1 MFSFCFICKLH
12 LFLLAFASLF
22 LFHSLTYA
30 TELKQEKRVLILFNN
45 RSDLP
50 AIPFVEKGIK
60 SSLKAGT
67 EFHIEYFIEFMDYYR
82 NPDQTYNQ
90 LLFDLYR
97 HKFSRHKI
105 DLVFAWGPASH
116 SLVVAHS
123 NELFPQTPVVISG
136 ILREQLKGKN
146 LSPVVAGVLLDID
159 YAGLLETALR
169 IHPQTRHVAIVNG
182 ASKTDLILEKGFRKA
197 LEPYARRLDFIY
209 LTRLPMG
216 EILEKVQNLPEHSVV
231 LYYTLLRD
239 AEGKSFIPREVA
251 SILSEAAN
259 APVYGCLDTYLGHG
273 IVGGRL
279 TSIEMTGVKAGEMA
293 LSILRGEKPSD
304 IPLTAHG
311 TIVDMFDWRQLKRWG
326 ISEDKLP
333 PGSIVRFKTY
343 SFWELYR
350 GYIVA
355 ALVLILIQSAL
366 ISFLLWQRAQR
377 RHAQAQLAERLRFE
391 EMMSSLSA
399 RFVNLPPDRLYA
411 EIKRMLE
418 SIGKVLNVDRVSIF
432 RISDEDQKLHL
443 VHSHR
448 GAEIAALPPEIQFE
462 QIPWITR
469 KLVNGESLTLSDPEE
484 VPEEAELDRNFL
496 RVQGTVSLALIPLST
511 GEKTLGMLSLAM
523 MRHHKIWPHDLIRQ
537 CRLVAEVFTNALLRK
552 QNEESLMKAEAKYR
566 TVADFTYDWEYWA
579 NLDGSLEYV
588 SPSCERISGYMIQ
601 DFIAN
606 PALFKEIIVPEDRDL
621 WDRHY
626 HDSRHELQPREIQF
640 RIQTRDGEIRWIE
653 HNCQPVIDRQGS
665 LQGFRASNR
674 DITSRKLAEEL
685 LEQNHKDLSRL
696 AGRIISVQE
705 EELRRLSRELHD
717 DLTQRLAAF
726 AMNAALI
733 EKQLSP
739 SQSRTVEELK
749 DLRNNLSE
757 LADDVHDLARRLHP
771 SILDDLG
778 LVQAVQTESA
788 AFINKTEIDLS
799 LTIQGLADSFPP
811 QVALCLYRVIQEGL
825 QNIAKHSGAK
835 AASITLQ
842 GLSNGLRLLI
852 EDKGVGF
859 DPEEER
865 KKAGIGLS
873 SMRER
878 VRLLDGEISFASKP
892 GQGTQ
897 IEVFIPT
904 KEAP

>member
-1 MFSFCFICKLH
+1 MKVSPAYSKVAATIAALLLLSSGSLYGLQDEQPETKRILVLFSYHEGLSYERLINESLRDT
-12 LFLLAFASLF
+12 LASQSVFSIQVNTEHTNLNK
-22 LFHSLTYA
+22 YA
-30 TELKQEKRVLILFNN
+30 
-45 RSDLP
+45 DD
-50 AIPFVEKGIK
+50 A
-60 SSLKAGT
+60 
-67 EFHIEYFIEFMDYYR
+67 YR
-82 NPDQTYNQ
+82 RK
-90 LLFDLYR
+90 LFDLYR
-97 HKFSRHKI
+97 YKYSHPKM
-105 DLVFAWGPASH
+105 DLVFGIGDEAVNMLLEYG
-116 SLVVAHS
+116 
-123 NELFPQTPVVISG
+123 EKLFPEIPMVFLTSYRNTLRKDFLKPNTISLQWEG
-136 ILREQLKGKN
+136 NISANVELIREIL
-146 LSPVVAGVLLDID
+146 
-159 YAGLLETALR
+159 
-169 IHPQTRHVAIVNG
+169 PQTRDIFIVAGSSPSDRAPLKRWQAALGQATKGV
-182 ASKTDLILEKGFRKA
+182 AVHYLTDLSANDLISQAAQLPDKSA
-197 LEPYARRLDFIY
+197 IIY
-209 LTRLPMG
+209 L
-216 EILEKVQNLPEHSVV
+216 VFF
-231 LYYTLLRD
+231 RD
-239 AEGKSFIPREVA
+239 AEGKSFVPQEFL
-251 SILSEAAN
+251 SILSKQARV
-259 APVYGCLDTYLGHG
+259 PIFGPIDTYLGYG
-273 IVGGRL
+273 IVGGNL
-279 TSIEMTGVKAGEMA
+279 LSGEGQGRRCAEIAMR
-293 LSILRGEKPSD
+293 ILRGGSPKD
-304 IPLTAHG
+304 MIPERILNQL
-311 TIVDMFDWRQLKRWG
+311 MFDWRQLKRWG

-355 ALVLILIQSAL
+355 ALVLILIQSGL

-377 RHAQAQLAERLRFE
+377 RRAQAQLAERLRFE
-391 EMMSSLSA
+391 EMLSSLSA

-511 GEKTLGMLSLAM
+511 GEKTLGILSLAM
-523 MRHHKIWPHDLIRQ
+523 MRHYRIWPHDLIRQ
-537 CRLVAEVFTNALLRK
+537 CRLVADVFANALVREHH
-552 QNEESLMKAEAKYR
+552 EESLMQAEAKYR

-579 NLDGSLEYV
+579 NLDDSLEYV
-588 SPSCERISGYMIQ
+588 SPSCESISGYKIQ

-606 PALFKEIIVPEDRDL
+606 PPLIKEIIVPEDHDV

-626 HDSRHELQPREIQF
+626 HDSRQELKPREIQF

-653 HNCQPVIDRQGS
+653 HNCQPVIGRQGS

-749 DLRNNLSE
+749 GLRNNLSE

-778 LVQAVQTESA
+778 LVQAVRTESA
-788 AFINKTEIDLS
+788 AFINKTGIDLS
-799 LTIQGLADSFPP
+799 LTIQGLADSLPP
-811 QVALCLYRVIQEGL
+811 QAALCLYRVIQEGL
-825 QNIAKHSGAK
+825 QNIVKHSGAK

-852 EDKGVGF
+852 DDKGVGF
-859 DPEEER
+859 DPAEVR
-865 KKAGIGLS
+865 KKAGIGIS

-892 GQGTQ
+892 GQGTR